1 MALSSEEKRTRKR
14 IAAKGY
20 LGATITTNDS
30 SNLDSER
37 AELYI
42 GTGGHVKV
50 DLSGGSTVILKN
62 VPSGTFLKGIY
73 VDRVYRTST
82 TARDIVA
89 IY

>member
-1 MALSSEEKRTRKR
+1 MALSSEEKITRKR
-14 IAAKGY
+14 IAAKVY
-20 LGATITTNDS
+20 LGATVATNDS

-42 GTGGHVKV
+42 GTGGHIKG
-50 DLSGGSTVILKN
+50 DLSGGATVILKN

-73 VDRVYRTST
+73 VDRVYRTGT

>member
-1 MALSSEEKRTRKR
+1 MALSQDEKRTRKR
-14 IAAKGY
+14 ITVKGY
-20 LGATITTNDS
+20 LGATVTTNDS

-42 GTGGHVKV
+42 GTGGNVKV

>member
-1 MALSSEEKRTRKR
+1 MALSQDEKRIRKR
-14 IAAKGY
+14 ITAKGY
-20 LGATITTNDS
+20 LGATVTTNDS

-42 GTGGHVKV
+42 GTGGNVKV

>member
-1 MALSSEEKRTRKR
+1 MALSSDEKRTRKR
-14 IAAKGY
+14 ITAKGY
-20 LGATITTNDS
+20 LGATVSVNDS

-73 VDRVYRTST
+73 VDRVYRTGT

>member
-1 MALSSEEKRTRKR
+1 MALSQDEKRTRKR
-14 IAAKGY
+14 ITAKGY
-20 LGATITTNDS
+20 LGATVTTNDS

-42 GTGGHVKV
+42 GTGGNVKV